1 MWYHSLRLSSKGE
14 QSLVPGPAPRTA
26 KSAVTALVLAV
37 GSYVLCAFGPIAA
50 VAAIA
55 LGIGAL
61 REVKRSQGRVTGGM
75 LGLSAVVLGAFNLV
89 ATAGLLVAFVL
100 RADMPSSTT
109 TPTLAPPPVAPMPAP
124 GPTGPGT
131 PGGGEGGQMTVH
143 TEVTEV
149 KVGRVT
155 IVDVP
160 AKVESLTIALEAQRL
175 IAKREQKTLV
185 LFTTRGHTPASNDAY
200 CRPCMSIA
208 AVLPDPKMQAALE
221 GVRIV
226 RVDVTELREEVE
238 DLRIPTGKI
247 PGFYLLGPTLEA
259 EDGITGAEWD
269 DDTAANAAPVLG
281 AFVRHK
287 YPAAKRKEPFAP
299 LPKKPRSLPGPTKKP
314 PPTWL

>member
-1 MWYHSLRLSSKGE
+1 MSSKGDAP
-14 QSLVPGPAPRTA
+14 LVPGPAPRTA

-61 REVKRSQGRVTGGM
+61 REVRRSEGRVTGGA
-75 LGLSAVVLGAFNLV
+75 LGLSAIILGVFNLV
-89 ATAGLLVAFVL
+89 ASAGLLVAFAM
-100 RADMPSSTT
+100 RADMSPSTT
-109 TPTLAPPPVAPMPAP
+109 TAPASPPVAPLPPVAPPVVAPAP
-124 GPTGPGT
+124 GS
-131 PGGGEGGQMTVH
+131 GEGGQMTVH

-149 KVGRVT
+149 KIGRVT
-155 IVDVP
+155 LVDVP
-160 AKVESLTIALEAQRL
+160 AKVESLTSALEAQRER
-175 IAKREQKTLV
+175 AKREQKTLV
-185 LFTTRGHTPASNDAY
+185 LFTTRGHTPALNDSY

-208 AVLPDPKMQAALE
+208 AVLHDPKMQAALE
-221 GVRIV
+221 NVRLV

-269 DDTAANAAPVLG
+269 DDTAANAAPVLS

-287 YPAAKRKEPFAP
+287 YPMAKRKEPFA
-299 LPKKPRSLPGPTKKP
+299 LLQKKPKPASPKKP